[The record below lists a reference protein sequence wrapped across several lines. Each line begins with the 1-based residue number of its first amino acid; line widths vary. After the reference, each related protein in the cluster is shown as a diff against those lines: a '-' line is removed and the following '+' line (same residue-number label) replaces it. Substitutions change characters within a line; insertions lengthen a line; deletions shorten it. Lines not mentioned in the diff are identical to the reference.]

1 MTIQSIAAYRLPA
14 DQDLPENRLP
24 WTPDP
29 GRAVLLVHDMQSY
42 FVRFYEANQPP
53 LSDAI
58 ARMQELLERC
68 RSQGVPVAYSA
79 QPADPAAADR
89 MLLSDLWGP
98 GLTAFP
104 EQADIVPAL
113 APMPGEK
120 ILRKTRYSAFYK
132 TELARYVRESGRD
145 QLWICGVYAHI
156 GCMLTAFD
164 AFMHDIK
171 PFLVLDAVM
180 DFSREYHDMAGR
192 LVSERCGVV
201 VSVADLMRTMSMA
214 TLDARNRSL
223 MQTLLSGLIEE
234 DGPPEA
240 ELRDLGFDSVRALE
254 LVERLQQHGFMV
266 DSASVLECQRL
277 EQLYDLVQQNAAGL
291 ATHTNEQGAP

>member
-1 MTIQSIAAYRLPA
+1 MTIQAIAAYRLP
-14 DQDLPENRLP
+14 DEEELPENRLP

-29 GRAVLLVHDMQSY
+29 RRAVLLVHDMQRY
-42 FVRFYEANQPP
+42 FVRFYQPNQPP
-53 LSDAI
+53 LSEAL
-58 ARMQELLERC
+58 ARMQGLLDRC
-68 RSQGVPVAYSA
+68 RSQGVPVVYSA

-113 APMPGEK
+113 APQPGET
-120 ILRKTRYSAFYK
+120 ILHKTRYSAFYK
-132 TELARYVRESGRD
+132 TELARYLREAGRD

-164 AFMHDIK
+164 AFMHDVK
-171 PFLVLDAVM
+171 PFLLLDAVM
-180 DFSREYHDMAGR
+180 DFSREYHDMAAR

-201 VSVADLMRTMSMA
+201 VSVADLMRRMPNERP
-214 TLDARNRSL
+214 DARGRTL
-223 MQTLLSGLIEE
+223 IQTLLSGLIDE
-234 DGPPEA
+234 DGAPEA
-240 ELRDLGFDSVRALE
+240 ELRDLGFDWVRALE
-254 LVERLQQHGFMV
+254 FVERLHQHGLAI

-277 EQLYDLVQQNAAGL
+277 EQLYALVRENAADL
-291 ATHTNEQGAP
+291 SVPTHELGAS